1 MEFFLKIYYLNN
13 FILVNYVWYCLCDLS
28 LLVVLEMDF
37 ILILLNGCLWL
48 DMIFFY
54 LLECVWIC

>member
-1 MEFFLKIYYLNN
+1 MEFFLKINYLNN